1 MADHGHHDPGGHELE
16 AINTKLLFRLL
27 ISLSLVTLL
36 AALAVVQ
43 WFYSQRAELERRYAA
58 EGSFQLQEYK
68 AKMATDLEGMDR
80 VAADLANKPERLAA
94 PPAPSG
100 WIHPDDLAGGP
111 AATPAAT
118 APADAVDAP
127 IPVGSAPA
135 EDAAP
140 AAEDAP
146 ADEAAEAK
154 PAPAAEAAPAAKP
167 APAAEAPAPKA
178 EPKPAAAQ
186 PEAG

>member
-16 AINTKLLFRLL
+16 AINTKLLFRML

-36 AALAVVQ
+36 ASLAVVQ

-58 EGSFQLQEYK
+58 EGSFQLDEYK
-68 AKMATDLEGMDR
+68 AKMATELDGMDR
-80 VAADLANKPERLAA
+80 VAADIVAKPELLVA

-100 WIHPDDLAGGP
+100 WIHPDDLAGG

-118 APADAVDAP
+118 APADEPVDAP
-127 IPVGSAPA
+127 IPVEA
-135 EDAAP
+135 
-140 AAEDAP
+140 DAP
-146 ADEAAEAK
+146 APEPEPEPEAA
-154 PAPAAEAAPAAKP
+154 
-167 APAAEAPAPKA
+167 A
-178 EPKPAAAQ
+178 EPKPEPEAAA